1 MWLRF
6 SVSAPWAADAA
17 TLIVIIATFK
27 TVFLLASISRLFAPQ
42 DHDSDD
48 DDDDY
53 DDEGASLR
61 FFSSFLSLLRLRI
74 GYLMELILV
83 IIPSLLE
90 S

>member
-1 MWLRF
+1 MGGGCGNTDRDYCDLQDGFSPRF
-6 SVSAPWAADAA
+6 D
-17 TLIVIIATFK
+17 FK
-27 TVFLLASISRLFAPQ
+27 AVRPEE

-53 DDEGASLR
+53 DDEGASWR
-61 FFSSFLSLLRLRI
+61 FSSFLSLLRLRI